1 MHRRF
6 RRHLG
11 LALLGASL
19 LGAGG
24 CAGGKRR
31 TAGDPALPLA
41 PLSGER
47 VLVVVVAPEGSPPEG
62 ADSAA
67 RRALAS
73 LPVRI
78 FPTDAVPELLG
89 ALGAAGPAAAAESL
103 PRARD
108 LRIPFVLAVT
118 MGSDGAPG
126 AATLASP
133 FGEAPGLRWRAAG
146 PVGADDGWS
155 RLAAALLRDLPA
167 EDLGPGAAAARRVLG
182 REPWR
187 GAPLDRLAGGLLLLA
202 GGSLEEARAVA
213 APLVE
218 GWPRDPAPRAL
229 HAMALRL
236 GGAAGAEA
244 ELDRARGMH
253 PRGESALLSAAMTAD
268 VLADGRPETAAA
280 LWAELRRG
288 WPDRVDYGLRG
299 ADAVARTA
307 GDGAAVRLLMSLP
320 TSPDPGEGGPPRDP
334 VSRARLAL
342 EGDRRLSLGWYLAR
356 QERTETAIS
365 AYDGAARLYRTLD
378 LRPDLGRALNDSGVA
393 LADAGRWIRA
403 VPRLR
408 EALGVRAEA
417 GPGEELA
424 NTHFNLGM
432 AYAGLGRDA
441 LADDHLLRAANAY
454 GALGRKDDRL
464 EALLQSIPARGRLGE
479 RASLAAA
486 VEAALA
492 VAQGRPE
499 AEGRVRAASALARSE
514 LGEIEAA
521 IQEFDRAEAA
531 FRAAGDRLGEGRVAY
546 DRAIPLVAAGR
557 HREALAT
564 LEAARRIAEELDD
577 RESIGAI
584 DEQVE
589 RIRRL
594 LPGGPTER

>member
-1 MHRRF
+1 MV
-6 RRHLG
+6 
-11 LALLGASL
+11 
-19 LGAGG
+19 
-24 CAGGKRR
+24 
-31 TAGDPALPLA
+31 
-41 PLSGER
+41 
-47 VLVVVVAPEGSPPEG
+47 VLAPEGSPPGG
-62 ADSAA
+62 ADAVA
-67 RRALAS
+67 RQALAS

-78 FPTDAVPELLG
+78 FPTEAAPDLLG
-89 ALGAAGPAAAAESL
+89 ALETAGAGAAGEAL
-103 PRARD
+103 VRARD
-108 LRIPFVLAVT
+108 LRIPFVLAVAVRR
-118 MGSDGAPG
+118 DGAPG
-126 AATLASP
+126 GASLASP
-133 FGEAPGLRWRAAG
+133 FGEAPGLRWG
-146 PVGADDGWS
+146 GLGDGVAEDRWG
-155 RLAAALLRDLPA
+155 RLAAALLRDLPP
-167 EDLGPGAAAARRVLG
+167 EELGPGAAAARRVLG

-229 HAMALRL
+229 QAMALRL
-236 GGAAGAEA
+236 GGSAEAEA

-268 VLADGRPETAAA
+268 VLAEGRPEIAVA

-320 TSPDPGEGGPPRDP
+320 TAPDPGEGGPPREP
-334 VSRARLAL
+334 VARARLAL
-342 EGDRRLSLGWYLAR
+342 EGDRRFSLGWYLAR
-356 QERTETAIS
+356 EERTETAIS
-365 AYDGAARLYRTLD
+365 AYDGAARLYRALD

-393 LADAGRWIRA
+393 LADAGRWSQA
-403 VPRLR
+403 LPRLR
-408 EALGVRAEA
+408 DALGVRAEA
-417 GPGEELA
+417 GPGEEMA

-454 GALGRKDDRL
+454 GALGRRDDRL
-464 EALLQSIPARGRLGE
+464 ETLLQLIPARGRLRE
-479 RASLAAA
+479 RGSLSAAVAAA
-486 VEAALA
+486 LVAAE
-492 VAQGRPE
+492 GRPE

-514 LGEIEAA
+514 LGEPEAA
-521 IQEFDRAEAA
+521 LQEFDRAEAS

-564 LEAARRIAEELDD
+564 LEEARRIAAELDD

-584 DEQVE
+584 DQQIE
-589 RIRRL
+589 RIRHI
-594 LPGGPTER
+594 LPGDPPGD